1 MRNILHQDH
10 IIIFNSNYFCCLF
23 RYKNYLKLEQL
34 KIYGI
39 LLSEFRG
46 HQLLSDDSIL
56 NPLLL
61 ILNSYD
67 GDCLSVEI
75 EKHLVTVLR
84 QFCVVLSHNP
94 SILSN
99 VLKENTKNSK

>member
-1 MRNILHQDH
+1 MHVLNI
-10 IIIFNSNYFCCLF
+10 F

-34 KIYGI
+34 KVYEV

-56 NPLLL
+56 HPLLL

-84 QFCVVLSHNP
+84 QFCVVLSHHP
-94 SILSN
+94 TILSN
-99 VLKENTKNSK
+99 VLKQNTNNSK

>member
-1 MRNILHQDH
+1 MC
-10 IIIFNSNYFCCLF
+10 FFFS
-23 RYKNYLKLEQL
+23 YKNYLKLEQL
-34 KIYGI
+34 KVYGV

-56 NPLLL
+56 NPLML

-84 QFCVVLSHNP
+84 QFCVVLSHHP
-94 SILSN
+94 SILCN
-99 VLKENTKNSK
+99 VLKENTKNAK

>member
-1 MRNILHQDH
+1 M
-10 IIIFNSNYFCCLF
+10 
-23 RYKNYLKLEQL
+23 EQL
-34 KIYGI
+34 KVYEV
-39 LLSEFRG
+39 LLSVFRG

-84 QFCVVLSHNP
+84 HFCVVLSHHPN
-94 SILSN
+94 ILSN
-99 VLKENTKNSK
+99 VLKENIKNSK

>member
-1 MRNILHQDH
+1 M
-10 IIIFNSNYFCCLF
+10 
-23 RYKNYLKLEQL
+23 
-34 KIYGI
+34 
-39 LLSEFRG
+39 SELRG

-56 NPLLL
+56 NPLIL

-84 QFCVVLSHNP
+84 QFCVVLSHQPN
-94 SILSN
+94 ILCN
-99 VLKENTKNSK
+99 VLKDNTTDSK